1 MYLGHIWQSLA
12 QAATPGASKR
22 IDPNSPLAQYCGLN
36 GVLKPTFFTITEQE
50 PKQLPDLKVLKSIK
64 APRGDGSWIS
74 GLELLDEEFLKEFD
88 YLCSELVRV
97 ASLAVDEPD
106 GLELQKKAF
115 EEWLEF
121 FKRDRSFSEEIAR
134 GLFGELKFMQQSR
147 IAGELWGEILK
158 AWMGPFGG
166 NQDFVFSGFKAREIK
181 TLQPSS
187 TEILISS
194 ENQLDFQ
201 GRLYLVLYRLQ
212 ELGPSHKGESLVDVV
227 KEIELDLSSAER
239 ADFRRGLAAVGFDPA
254 NKIVNDAKFAIGE
267 KKIYEVHGPNFPRI
281 RGTETP
287 QGVKRVQYRIDLA
300 SLSGFEVSDFED

>member
-22 IDPNSPLAQYCGLN
+22 INPDSPLAQYCGLN
-36 GVLKPTFFTITEQE
+36 GVLKPTFFTITDQE

-64 APRGDGSWIS
+64 ASRGDGSWIS

-88 YLCSELVRV
+88 YLCSELVRA
-97 ASLAVDEPD
+97 ASLAIDESN
-106 GLELQKKAF
+106 GLELQKRAF

-134 GLFGELKFMQQSR
+134 GLFGELKFMQESR
-147 IAGELWGEILK
+147 IEGELWGEILNS
-158 AWMGPFGG
+158 WMGPFGG
-166 NQDFVFSGFKAREIK
+166 HQDFVFSGFKAREIK

-187 TEILISS
+187 TEIVISS
-194 ENQLDFQ
+194 EHQLDFL
-201 GRLYLVLYRLQ
+201 GPLYLVLYRLQ

-227 KEIELDLSSAER
+227 KDIELDLTSAER

-254 NKIVNDAKFAIGE
+254 NKIANDAKYAIGE
-267 KKIYEVHGPNFPRI
+267 KKIYEVLGEDFPRI
-281 RGTETP
+281 RSTKVSH
-287 QGVKRVQYRIDLA
+287 GVRRVQYRIDLA
-300 SLSGFEVSDFED
+300 SLSGFEVSNFED